1 MTLARR
7 GLLECEK
14 NVSEMRS
21 PNPGRT
27 KKAPNKGTCVGAAQ
41 PPWERPVSRLWGDTW
56 GSGVVNLS
64 PAPAVSTLVK
74 RSQPQANSAAPASV
88 NRTSISHAGSVS
100 PWRIAQSEPAVKTN
114 GLLLLLPLHV
124 AAKTLGPRCAVEH
137 IRQRR
142 QFGRRPLL
150 CREYHEGQPAED
162 DRARCTAGGAECAQ
176 PHGPQNPDA
185 PSFRP

>member
-1 MTLARR
+1 LTFTQSFDRPARYGR
-7 GLLECEK
+7 STRFDTMPSSPMLQAARNSVARLCEK

-27 KKAPNKGTCVGAAQ
+27 KKAPNKGTSVGAAQ
-41 PPWERPVSRLWGDTW
+41 PPWQRPVSRLWGDTW

-64 PAPAVSTLVK
+64 PAPVVSTLVK

-100 PWRIAQSEPAVKTN
+100 PWRIAQSGPAVKTN

-124 AAKTLGPRCAVEH
+124 AAKTLGP
-137 IRQRR
+137 
-142 QFGRRPLL
+142 PL
-150 CREYHEGQPAED
+150 CY
-162 DRARCTAGGAECAQ
+162 
-176 PHGPQNPDA
+176 
-185 PSFRP
+185 